1 MKGNQTWLGKRWE
14 RTNPGHCCGEN
25 RAVSTGK
32 KKKQVHLIFN
42 WNGSCGAAVK
52 FNNLYVWGMHPS
64 WIHSCILLRE
74 KKKTHLTCQT
84 KKARKMQRCGKD
96 HENDGGK
103 QDKRECREAG
113 VGIEDRRWEKQQ
125 RSFNISS
132 EMIYLSTLWQ
142 LQPSGLNKPTTASIM
157 EAEHLRC
164 SVSAIWNKLNPP
176 KNWFA
181 FVWGLDY
188 FVLIV

>member
-1 MKGNQTWLGKRWE
+1 MRTHESGTLLWWE
-14 RTNPGHCCGEN
+14 QSREHGEEI
-25 RAVSTGK
+25 
-32 KKKQVHLIFN
+32 KKQVHLIFN
-42 WNGSCGAAVK
+42 WNWSCGAAVK
-52 FNNLYVWGMHPS
+52 LNILYVWGMHPS

-74 KKKTHLTCQT
+74 KKKNIWRVRHRKPGRCRDVGKIT
-84 KKARKMQRCGKD
+84 KMM
-96 HENDGGK
+96 GGK
-103 QDKRECREAG
+103 QDKRESREAG

-164 SVSAIWNKLNPP
+164 SVSAIWKTKTP
-176 KNWFA
+176 KELA
-181 FVWGLDY
+181 LQSCGD
-188 FVLIV
+188 LIILF